1 VLVAERK
8 PATTGMPETEGTPA
22 EVGIDKADNEVAGT
36 LAIATIPEAA
46 ENYKHL
52 EYLEE
57 FLEGI
62 KKNLGSR
69 SSLHHCLF
77 KEIVDS
83 NISLALKGM
92 KL

>member
-8 PATTGMPETEGTPA
+8 PATSGMPETEGTPA
-22 EVGIDKADNEVAGT
+22 EVGIDKAVT
-36 LAIATIPEAA
+36 LAITTILEAA

-62 KKNLGSR
+62 IKK
-69 SSLHHCLF
+69 F
-77 KEIVDS
+77 
-83 NISLALKGM
+83 
-92 KL
+92 